1 MNKVRVA
8 VLGYGHLGK
17 WHCQKVEA
25 HSDVAEFVA
34 IVEKFPAGQEA
45 AKANHPNV
53 KVVSDIKEVINDI
66 DAAFIVTPTSTHF
79 ELVSYLLEQKKHV
92 FCEKP
97 VCSNDA
103 EGMKLKEIAATKNVV
118 IQVGHSE
125 RFHEAWE
132 KLRDTFQNLPT
143 PYSVRIN
150 RVAPFKGRATDVD
163 VVQDL
168 AIHDLDLVLYLFK
181 QKPKSI
187 SATGYK
193 IRTTKWDHASISL
206 KLDDQCEALITVGRN
221 ATREV
226 RDLEV
231 ISKNGMISVD
241 LFSNKIFIAT
251 DSKFE
256 DGTFVKEESYIKRDH
271 LLLEHKNFYQSV
283 LEKSSPLVNL
293 RDGLNAVHL
302 VDCTLKALE
311 TKNAES
317 VKSFE

>member
-25 HSDVAEFVA
+25 HSDVAEFFA

-103 EGMKLKEIAATKNVV
+103 EGLKLKEIAATKNVV

-125 RFHEAWE
+125 RFHEAWG

-143 PYSVRIN
+143 PYTVRIN

-193 IRTTKWDHASISL
+193 IRTTKWDHASINL

-283 LEKSSPLVNL
+283 LEKSSPVVNL
-293 RDGLNAVHL
+293 MDGLNAVHL

-311 TKNAES
+311 TKNSEL